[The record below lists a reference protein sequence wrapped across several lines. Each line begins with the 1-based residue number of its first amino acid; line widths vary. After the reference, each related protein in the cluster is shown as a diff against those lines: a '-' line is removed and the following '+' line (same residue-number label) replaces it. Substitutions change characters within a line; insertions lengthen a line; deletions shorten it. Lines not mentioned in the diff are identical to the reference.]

1 MNSPEELFDRYLD
14 GELPLEELAELEA
27 WIDEDPKHARRF
39 IEWSATHLDTRT
51 ALQGNALHDA
61 VMQVDQGQT
70 KVSAVTS
77 GVGGRDS
84 RRFIYQHLVTAVC
97 VTLLVSA
104 SYFFLQSPRPETP
117 SPEAVVQLASRG
129 GDATIIQRIDCVLEQ
144 DRWSIQSSEFASG
157 ESIQLSEGVVVIEFA
172 RGARVT
178 LEGPADLEI
187 LSDNSGFLHEGK
199 LTAVVPDSG
208 IGFEVLTPDARVI
221 DHGTEFAVRVDS
233 TGVSETHVF
242 QGEVELTGTL
252 AKSHTDMRPSSEILT
267 AAQAGRFE
275 GDETPTIKTTSASP
289 QEFIRLHQQ
298 VDASSSDRSNITP
311 LPQPSDL
318 VMWFE
323 ASQGV
328 QLDAES
334 RVVSWQNLAVSDAS
348 ISSGAWQIHPAQ
360 RPLYRRDQTAN
371 RPAIQFQGTR
381 KEYLATTPI
390 RTSDEIT
397 VLVVCEFDMT
407 PGQGIGQV
415 LMLKGTGKLAIQQER
430 DNSPAAQVYSW
441 KLKEL
446 RRLQTATPPMANS
459 PLVIGCRYSLEE
471 NLFQLF
477 ANGELIAED
486 SANGPIAK
494 EASHM
499 IGCNN
504 HRTKNFFSGSIAEI
518 AVYGSLLDRDEL
530 NSAMFILM
538 QKYAVQI

>member
-1 MNSPEELFDRYLD
+1 MKSLGELFDRYLD
-14 GELPLEELAELEA
+14 GDLAPDELAELEA
-27 WIDEDPKHARRF
+27 WIDQDSDHARQF

-61 VMQVDQGQT
+61 VMHVVERQT
-70 KVSAVTS
+70 EVSAVES
-77 GVGGRDS
+77 SVGGRDS

-97 VTLLVSA
+97 VTLLISA
-104 SYFFLQSPRPETP
+104 SYFFVQKWRPEEPT
-117 SPEAVVQLASRG
+117 PEATVQLASSG
-129 GDATIIQRIDCVLEQ
+129 GDAKIIQRIDCVLEQ

-157 ESIQLSEGVVVIEFA
+157 ESIQIAEGVVVIEFA

-187 LSDNSGFLHEGK
+187 LSNNSGFLHEGK
-199 LTAVVPDSG
+199 LTAVVPDSA
-208 IGFEVLTPDARVI
+208 IGFEVLTPDAHVI

-252 AKSHTDMRPSSEILT
+252 AKSNTDMRPNSEILT

-275 GDETPTIKTTSASP
+275 GDETPTIKTISASP
-289 QEFIRLHQQ
+289 KEFIRLPQQ
-298 VDASSSDRSNITP
+298 ADASSSDRSNITP

-334 RVVSWQNLAVSDAS
+334 CVVSWQNLAVSDAS
-348 ISSGAWQIHPAQ
+348 ISSGAWQINAAQ
-360 RPLYRRDQTAN
+360 RPFYRRDQTAN

-381 KEYLATTPI
+381 KEFLATTPI

-407 PGQGIGQV
+407 PGQGVGQV

-446 RRLQTATPPMANS
+446 RRLQTATPTIANS

-477 ANGELIAED
+477 VNGELIAED

-518 AVYGSLLDRDEL
+518 AVYNSLLGREKLDTAI
-530 NSAMFILM
+530 SVLM
-538 QKYAVQI
+538 QKYAVRH

>member
-1 MNSPEELFDRYLD
+1 M
-14 GELPLEELAELEA
+14 
-27 WIDEDPKHARRF
+27 
-39 IEWSATHLDTRT
+39 IE
-51 ALQGNALHDA
+51 
-61 VMQVDQGQT
+61 GQT
-70 KVSAVTS
+70 KVSADES

-97 VTLLVSA
+97 VALLVSA
-104 SYFFLQSPRPETP
+104 SYFFVQRWRPEEP
-117 SPEAVVQLASRG
+117 SPEAVVQLASSE
-129 GDATIIQRIDCVLEQ
+129 GDAKIIQRIDCVLEQ
-144 DRWSIQSSEFASG
+144 DRWSIQSSMFASG
-157 ESIQLSEGVVVIEFA
+157 ESIQLAEGVVVIEFA

-199 LTAVVPDSG
+199 LTAVVPDSA

-252 AKSHTDMRPSSEILT
+252 AKSNTDMRPNSEILT

-275 GDETPTIKTTSASP
+275 GDETPTIKTISASP
-289 QEFIRLHQQ
+289 QEFIRLPQQ
-298 VDASSSDRSNITP
+298 ADASSSDRSNITP

-348 ISSGAWQIHPAQ
+348 ISSGAWQIHAAQ

-371 RPAIQFQGTR
+371 RPAIRFRGTR
-381 KEYLATTPI
+381 KEFLATTPI

-407 PGQGIGQV
+407 PGQGVGQV
-415 LMLKGTGKLAIQQER
+415 LMLKGTGKLAIQQESR
-430 DNSPAAQVYSW
+430 QFAGRPGLLVEIERAPQIASSHTSHGEFTAGNRLPLQPRRESLSTVRQWRVDC
-441 KLKEL
+441 
-446 RRLQTATPPMANS
+446 RRLSQRTDRERSVAYDWLQQS
-459 PLVIGCRYSLEE
+459 PHKEFLQRHYCR
-471 NLFQLF
+471 
-477 ANGELIAED
+477 
-486 SANGPIAK
+486 
-494 EASHM
+494 
-499 IGCNN
+499 
-504 HRTKNFFSGSIAEI
+504 
-518 AVYGSLLDRDEL
+518 DRC
-530 NSAMFILM
+530 
-538 QKYAVQI
+538 VQAIPRSRKF